1 MYGPLND
8 CIHTPWFALTSVGA
22 MYRSLLSGYWCSGKG
37 YGEKF
42 LNFPLHA
49 LVQDYAYFDLT
60 QLFPELAD
68 ESGDVFGRWNQC
80 TMGITFSSYACV
92 QVSLRLKWKILGD
105 RYNPNNPYQWSRVEL
120 NIPGTPS
127 YDPTKSWIMKI
138 RIDGAIATDLYIYV
152 DDS

>member
-1 MYGPLND
+1 
-8 CIHTPWFALTSVGA
+8 
-22 MYRSLLSGYWCSGKG
+22 MYRSLLPSYWWGNKD
-37 YGEKF
+37 YREQF
-42 LNFPLHA
+42 LNFPFHV
-49 LVQDYAYFDLT
+49 LVQDYACTDLT

-68 ESGDVFGRWNQC
+68 ENGDVFGCWNRC
-80 TMGITFSSYACV
+80 AMGITFSSYACV

-127 YDPTKSWIMKI
+127 YDQTKSWIMKI